1 MKDSLSDKAENAAV
15 MKDFPR
21 TEDEKI
27 CEYCNFKKICFDLE

>member
-1 MKDSLSDKAENAAV
+1 VENAAV

-27 CEYCNFKKICFDLE
+27 CSYCNFRKICFDLD